1 MVSNVLENG
10 LTVIVNERQGAA
22 FVSIGFSVGVGSHN
36 EVPEQLGIAH
46 LTEHLVFKGTA
57 TRTVAE
63 INRAI
68 EELGGELNAYTCETR
83 TVFTCTVLKRDMA
96 TAIDVLNDIVFY
108 NVVPEDEFE
117 KEKGVVLDELAM
129 YADRGECR
137 VDELANRTALPDLPS
152 YWSVGGKIETVRT
165 ITRDD
170 VLAFI
175 DANYVPANV
184 RLVVTGD
191 VTLDE
196 VTALVA
202 DDQPEFA
209 DMPVEVYH
217 EPHTVTPVHA
227 DAVEPMNSGHSHV
240 TFGWLWQE
248 PFDERTKAVA
258 TLAVVA
264 LGSGLGSRLA
274 RIREQYGYC
283 YTISCYTEDYPD
295 LSGVRGYAGT
305 DIQNMDHLKQLVC
318 EIFEEVAAN
327 GLEPWEH
334 TRAVNTCT
342 CELLRQSETV
352 ANANEM
358 LINDLDHGRSVDVQA
373 KTELYASITLDEV
386 NQFITDKL
394 VADTISFA
402 EIHQQGDVDEEV
414 EE

>member
-1 MVSNVLENG
+1 MVSSVLENG
-10 LTVIVNERQGAA
+10 LTVVVNERPGAA

-36 EVPEQLGIAH
+36 EAPEQLGIAH

-57 TRTVAE
+57 TRTVAQ

-83 TVFTCTVLKRDMA
+83 TVFTCTVLKRDLA
-96 TAIDVLNDIVFY
+96 TAVDVLNDIVFY
-108 NVVPEDEFE
+108 NTVPEDEFE
-117 KEKGVVLDELAM
+117 KEKSVVLDELTM

-137 VDELANRTALPDLPS
+137 VDELANRAALPDLPS
-152 YWSVGGKIETVRT
+152 YWSVGGKIETVQAV
-165 ITRDD
+165 TRDD

-184 RLVVTGD
+184 RVVVTGD
-191 VTLDE
+191 VTLDD
-196 VTALVA
+196 VLALVE

-209 DMPVEVYH
+209 NMPVAVYH
-217 EPHTVTPVHA
+217 EQPVITPVQTNV
-227 DAVEPMNSGHSHV
+227 VEPMNVGHSHV
-240 TFGWLWQE
+240 TFGWLLPT

-274 RIREQYGYC
+274 QIREKYGYC
-283 YTISCYTEDYPD
+283 YTINCYTEDYPD
-295 LSGVRGYAGT
+295 MAGVRGYAGT
-305 DIQNMDHLKQLVC
+305 DLQNMDHLKQLVC

-334 TRAVNTCT
+334 MRAVNTCT
-342 CELLRQSETV
+342 CELLRSAETT
-352 ANANEM
+352 ANATEM
-358 LINDLDHGRSVDVQA
+358 VISDLDHGRSVDVQL

-386 NQFITDKL
+386 NQFI
-394 VADTISFA
+394 ADRLTVNTISFA
-402 EIHQQGDVDEEV
+402 EIHQQGGIEEV
-414 EE
+414 DA